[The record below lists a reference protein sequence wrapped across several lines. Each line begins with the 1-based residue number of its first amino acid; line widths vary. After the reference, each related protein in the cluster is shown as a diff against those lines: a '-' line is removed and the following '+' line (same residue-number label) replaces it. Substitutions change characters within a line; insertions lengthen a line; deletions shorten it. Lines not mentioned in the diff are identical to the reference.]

1 MQKQE
6 SQPGHVHICL
16 LQWWKIQEYCYL
28 ILWNLLSPQLLFLW
42 LQIKGLGSKGSNFL
56 QFIIPLHKCLL
67 ELLTFFETLFFF
79 NMPIS

>member
-42 LQIKGLGSKGSNFL
+42 
-56 QFIIPLHKCLL
+56 
-67 ELLTFFETLFFF
+67 
-79 NMPIS
+79 